1 MRIAQPRRGGGRR
14 KHSGWRAGRH
24 QRCDAVE
31 PSQIPPKKGGNTN
44 MAKKAKGGKKKGGKK
59 R

>member
-1 MRIAQPRRGGGRR
+1 MGPNEAAGAANMQAD
-14 KHSGWRAGRH
+14 RAGRQ

-31 PSQIPPKKGGNTN
+31 PSQIPPTKGGKDH
-44 MAKKAKGGKKKGGKK
+44 MAKKAKAAKKKGGKK